1 MQPRRS
7 FLVLLGAAA
16 AGCTGPSGDDGHTAT
31 RLGPV
36 ETSGTTEMTV
46 NTTAKPT
53 TEPTTTARSTT
64 QAPTPEST
72 TVPPTSREPTTTDP
86 GTIDISLDNETD
98 ETRSIRL
105 EVRRHGSSA
114 PWFGQT
120 VTLDAGERRNWDF
133 FSRGDSDTF
142 VISVE
147 IDDRG
152 FRSYEWDLAAEP
164 PTGRLTIAVQGD
176 TAAEFSYDGA

>member
-7 FLVLLGAAA
+7 FLALLGAAV

-31 RLGPV
+31 RLGSI
-36 ETSGTTEMTV
+36 ETSGTTKTTV
-46 NTTAKPT
+46 NATAKSSAK
-53 TEPTTTARSTT
+53 PTTTARTTT
-64 QAPTPEST
+64 QAPPTDT
-72 TVPPTSREPTTTDP
+72 TTSQPTSRAPTTTDP

-147 IDDRG
+147 IDERG

-164 PTGRLTIAVQGD
+164 PTGRLTIVVQGD
-176 TAAEFSYDGA
+176 TAAEFTYEGA